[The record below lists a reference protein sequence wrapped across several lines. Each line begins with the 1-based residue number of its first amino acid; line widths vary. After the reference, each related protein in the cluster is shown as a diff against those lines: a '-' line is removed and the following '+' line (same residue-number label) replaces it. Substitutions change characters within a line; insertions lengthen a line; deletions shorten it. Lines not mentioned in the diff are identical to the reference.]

1 MGGADRRR
9 DDGRAAEALAER
21 HLRAHGLA
29 IVERNVHSRHG
40 ELDIVARDG
49 ATVVFV
55 EVRLRRPGAFGDA
68 ADSIT
73 AAKRARLI
81 AAAREYLAGM
91 PRAPACRFDVVLLDG
106 LDPSRVVWLRD
117 AFDAS
122 DGAG

>member
-9 DDGRAAEALAER
+9 DDGRAAEALAES

-29 IVERNVHSRHG
+29 IVARNVHSRHG

-49 ATVVFV
+49 ATIVFV

-73 AAKRARLI
+73 AAKRARLV
-81 AAAREYLAGM
+81 AAAREYLARL
-91 PRAPACRFDVVLLDG
+91 PRTPACRFDVVLLDG
-106 LDPSRVVWLRD
+106 LEPSRVVWVRD
-117 AFDAS
+117 AF
-122 DGAG
+122 GAEE

>member
-1 MGGADRRR
+1 MSGANRRG

-40 ELDIVARDG
+40 ELDIVAREG

-81 AAAREYLAGM
+81 AAAREYLARL
-91 PRAPACRFDVVLLDG
+91 PRTPACRFDVVLLDR
-106 LDPSRVVWLRD
+106 LDPARVVWVRD
-117 AFDAS
+117 AF
-122 DGAG
+122 GEEE